1 MKLLNWLKEKL
12 RPQNK
17 ILVLID
23 WDNLLLNMNIPQP
36 ENFSLEEEFD
46 RLMRQLGKVGRVI
59 NVFVF
64 GPPQTI
70 NPYLEIFRQSGFFPV
85 VCPKLRNKKDEQEV
99 DTTDATL
106 IEFGRKM
113 IEQIPDLTHLCLASG
128 DSDFAPFVREA
139 IRNRLKVIIVP
150 GNLISLSENLIRL
163 ASRHPETSKRMVF
176 PFSPKEEELS

>member
-1 MKLLNWLKEKL
+1 MRWLNRLKEKL

-23 WDNLLLNMNIPQP
+23 WDNLLANMNIPQP
-36 ENFSLEEEFD
+36 EGFSLEEGFD
-46 RLMRQLGKVGRVI
+46 RLMRQLSEVGRVI

-70 NPYLEIFRQSGFFPV
+70 NLYLEIFRQNGFFPV
-85 VCPKLRNKKDEQEV
+85 VCPKLKKKKDEQEV

-139 IRNRLKVIIVP
+139 IRNGLKVIIVP
-150 GNLISLSENLIRL
+150 GSLTSLSGDLIRL

-176 PFSPKEEELS
+176 LFSPKKEELS